1 MACKDANQTKV
12 IPITTLPP
20 EPAQADKQAP
30 SAPLRLLFGV
40 DSSRNSA
47 AVLQNN
53 LSLFDW
59 VSRNKLYPNFWGRN
73 INGHDPLTSAE
84 ISFLHSKG
92 CKIAPVFLSSDPGES
107 YEQGML
113 LAKKAA
119 LAAFTLHIPENTA
132 LFWEAASSASAE
144 FFKGYAQGLLT
155 EGYTPGFKV
164 NTDANYSFDREYSR
178 GKQSAAEVFEQ
189 CVIWALTPSL
199 EDYERVTTTHR
210 IHPDVWRPY
219 APSGTKRKDIG
230 VWQYGKNCHPIE
242 DEEGKETVFN
252 VNLVKKEEIILD
264 KMF

>member
-132 LFWEAASSASAE
+132 LFWEAASSTSAE

-155 EGYTPGFKV
+155 EGYTPGFKAD
-164 NTDANYSFDREYSR
+164 TDAHNSCDR
-178 GKQSAAEVFEQ
+178 
-189 CVIWALTPSL
+189 
-199 EDYERVTTTHR
+199 
-210 IHPDVWRPY
+210 
-219 APSGTKRKDIG
+219 
-230 VWQYGKNCHPIE
+230 
-242 DEEGKETVFN
+242 
-252 VNLVKKEEIILD
+252 
-264 KMF
+264 